1 VDGAFYPAGIS
12 TVAILTEY
20 KTWQRF
26 NMQIE
31 TGKLVRWIDDK
42 GFGFIQP
49 NAGGND
55 IFIHISAL
63 RGMSRSPVVGDTI
76 HYQTEFDASGKR
88 RASHARIEGVPKQ
101 LTLEPLAR
109 VHESPTGPAP
119 YDRPQQKPKQRL
131 NQPQKRRGSLP
142 FLFGLLIV
150 GGVSAYDKFGHRS
163 AEIVDPPAVQPVV
176 ESVIPEQHFQ
186 CQGKVYCSQMASR
199 EEAQFY
205 LDNCPG
211 TKMDGDRDGIPC
223 ENQF

>member
-20 KTWQRF
+20 KTWQRL

-42 GFGFIQP
+42 DFGFIQP

-88 RASHARIEGVPKQ
+88 RASHARIEGVPQ
-101 LTLEPLAR
+101 ALTLEPVAR
-109 VHESPTGPAP
+109 KPELPASSST
-119 YDRPQQKPKQRL
+119 YDRPLPKSKLRI
-131 NQPQKRRGSLP
+131 NQPQKRRSRLP
-142 FLFGLLIV
+142 FLFVLLIV
-150 GGVSAYDKFGHRS
+150 SGVYAYDRLNHRPS
-163 AEIVDPPAVQPVV
+163 EIIDQPTAQPVV
-176 ESVIPEQHFQ
+176 ESVIPEQQFQ
-186 CQGKVYCSQMASR
+186 CQGKVYCSEMASR
-199 EEAQFY
+199 EEAEFY

-211 TKMDGDRDGIPC
+211 TKMDGDSDGIPC